1 MIPRLEGIRV
11 LDLTHEGFAYAPYL
25 LASLGAEVV
34 DVGRTVDPAARA
46 RWTRLGPTLEER
58 LRDLDHPELPALL
71 READVVCESMPPG
84 ALHGLALD
92 YDDLASA
99 NPALVWASI
108 TPFGRSG
115 PRREWKATNLI
126 GWAVSGLLPS
136 IGDPDRAPL
145 VPGGPLPLADLLAS
159 IHAAIGIVLAI
170 RVRRLSGEG
179 QLVDVSLQATTV
191 AATCELGVT
200 AFLDDMIPRRRIGN
214 RRRQLA
220 PSGLYRCTDGYAS
233 LIILP
238 VAHWD
243 AIAKWMHEKCGNE
256 TALDPMFRDLATR
269 VETAELL
276 EGWVEELCALHSK
289 QELFEEGQRRGISI
303 TPVNTLA
310 DLADDPQLLVRAWWR
325 EPAPET
331 EGAKVAGL
339 PFRFHE

>member
-1 MIPRLEGIRV
+1 VTPRLDGLRV

-25 LASLGAEVV
+25 LALLGAEIVE
-34 DVGRTVDPAARA
+34 VGRTPAADERA
-46 RWTRLGPTLEER
+46 RWTRLGPTLDER
-58 LRDLDHPELPALL
+58 RRDLDHPDLPSLL
-71 READVVCESMPPG
+71 READVVCESLPPG
-84 ALHGLALD
+84 TLRALALD
-92 YDDLASA
+92 YEDLAPA
-99 NPALVWASI
+99 NPKLVWASI

-115 PRREWKATNLI
+115 PRREWTATNLI

-145 VPGGPLPLADLLAS
+145 VPGGPIPLGDLLAS
-159 IHAAIGIVLAI
+159 IHAAIGILLAV
-170 RVRRLSGEG
+170 RVRRLSGSG

-191 AATCELGVT
+191 AATCELGVA

-233 LIILP
+233 VVILP

-243 AIAKWMHEKCGNE
+243 ALARWMHEKCGNE

-276 EGWVEELCALHSK
+276 ESWVEELTAHFSK

-310 DLADDPQLLVRAWWR
+310 DLASDPQLIARGWWR
-325 EPAPET
+325 EPAAET
-331 EGAKVAGL
+331 GGAKVAGA
-339 PFRFHE
+339 PFRFRD